1 MQNTKAGI
9 RYAKSLFKLAVERN
23 EIEVVNADMTL
34 VNKTISENPD
44 LRSMLKSPIIKSD
57 KKASIIKA
65 IFSSNIGITTSAF
78 LELIIKKRREIYLEQ
93 IARQFVILYLENN
106 GIEEALLTTAFK
118 IDDAFRSKI
127 IDVVTK
133 HCKNDKVVLEE
144 RIDPSIIGGFVLRF
158 GDNQIDTSVER
169 EIELLRR
176 EFEKNLYV
184 KDY

>member
-1 MQNTKAGI
+1 
-9 RYAKSLFKLAVERN
+9 
-23 EIEVVNADMTL
+23 
-34 VNKTISENPD
+34 
-44 LRSMLKSPIIKSD
+44 
-57 KKASIIKA
+57 
-65 IFSSNIGITTSAF
+65 
-78 LELIIKKRREIYLEQ
+78 
-93 IARQFVILYLENN
+93 
-106 GIEEALLTTAFK
+106 LTTAFK

-127 IDVVTK
+127 IDVVAK

-144 RIDPSIIGGFVLRF
+144 QIDPSIIGGFVLRF

>member
-1 MQNTKAGI
+1 MQDTKAGI
-9 RYAKSLFKLAVERN
+9 RYAKSLFKLAIERK
-23 EIEVVNADMTL
+23 ELEVVSADMTL
-34 VNKTISENPD
+34 INKTIHENPE

-57 KKASIIKA
+57 KKASIIHA
-65 IFSSNIGITTSAF
+65 IFASNIGTTTAAF
-78 LELIIKKRREIYLEQ
+78 LDLIIKKRREMHVEQ

-106 GIEEALLTTAFK
+106 GVEEAVVTTAFA
-118 IDDAFRSKI
+118 IDDTFRQRI
-127 IDVVTK
+127 IALVVK